1 MYFMLHFQKYHHRLL
16 FQYFL
21 KIIILVGCAMF
32 SSISLGEEEDPDT
45 GPLRII
51 STTDDCSAD
60 IYIRE
65 ETEEVSDE
73 EKDKDRERSRL
84 GIGEVVQLKLNGKP
98 ALIGDISKI
107 EWSIKEGGGLACFC
121 GAATGVRFVYL
132 QIKDDL
138 KSNGKIKVGVIV
150 ETGEEREIAFT
161 AVVPN
166 GITAQHVRISY
177 DPEDPGFHQ
186 RGMRVTDAKY
196 STPEDGDTTIAGA
209 SALLELTVLPKDVSF
224 NNIKIVERDGG
235 CNPKPDPKVNIASEH
250 IPNFKKRTPTKKNG
264 LSDRIASYIPVNK
277 LLGYSF
283 PQIWI
288 WECNWVNC
296 CESGEEIQTIP
307 SVDQKFSYERDKD
320 GNFKV
325 TISKFGCSVSR
336 TTAPGNKHIFE

>member
-1 MYFMLHFQKYHHRLL
+1 MHFQKCYRCLL
-16 FQYFL
+16 LRYFF
-21 KIIILVGCAMF
+21 KIIILVGCALF
-32 SSISLGEEEDPDT
+32 SSISLGEEEKDPDT

-51 STTDDCSAD
+51 STTDDFSAD
-60 IYIRE
+60 IHIRE

-73 EKDKDRERSRL
+73 EKDKDRKRSRL
-84 GIGEVVQLKLNGKP
+84 GIGEVVQLKLDGKP
-98 ALIGDISKI
+98 ALIGDVSKI

-138 KSNGKIKVGVIV
+138 KSNGIIKVGVIV
-150 ETGEEREIAFT
+150 ETGEEREISFT

-166 GITAQHVRISY
+166 GITAQHARISY
-177 DPEDPGFHQ
+177 EPEDPGFHQ
-186 RGMRVTDAKY
+186 RGVRVTGAEY
-196 STPEDGDTTIAGA
+196 STPEDGDTAIAGA

-224 NNIKIVERDGG
+224 NNIEIVERDGG

-250 IPNFKKRTPTKKNG
+250 IPSFKKRRPTKKNG
-264 LSDRIASYIPVNK
+264 LSDRIASQRSVDK
-277 LLGYSF
+277 LLGYFF

-288 WECNWVNC
+288 WKCNWVNC

-307 SVDQKFSYERDKD
+307 SVDQKISYEKDKD